1 MPVASGQ
8 IYPLKRRLLAG
19 PVLCFF
25 PMVLHHSGVE
35 YSFDYD
41 FAPNDGT
48 DNPLVTEIDGQKLN
62 GEIFIRDILVKGN
75 PRPVNPEVLA
85 LMEQAAARQ
94 ALEEGRVSR
103 RRLLARAAEYR
114 RTKIAVV
121 PRRA

>member
-1 MPVASGQ
+1 
-8 IYPLKRRLLAG
+8 
-19 PVLCFF
+19 
-25 PMVLHHSGVE
+25 MVLQHIGVE

-48 DNPLVTEIDGQKLN
+48 DLPLVTEIDGEKLN
-62 GEIFIRDILVKGN
+62 GEIFIKDILVKGT
-75 PRPVNPEVLA
+75 PQPVKPEVLA

-94 ALEEGRVSR
+94 ALDEARLSR

-114 RTKIAVV
+114 RTKISVV

>member
-1 MPVASGQ
+1 
-8 IYPLKRRLLAG
+8 
-19 PVLCFF
+19 
-25 PMVLHHSGVE
+25 MVLHHGGVE

-48 DNPLVTEIDGQKLN
+48 DPLVTKIDGQKLN
-62 GEIFIRDILVKGN
+62 GEIFIKNILAQGN
-75 PRPVNPEVLA
+75 PQPVKPEVLA

-94 ALEEGRVSR
+94 ALEERKLSR

-114 RTKIAVV
+114 RTKISVV